1 MSRGLWRTLEFFAD
15 SNPPAAVLAEWR
27 QQAGNDFGFVQR
39 YLGATTRL
47 ALDYPCVNE
56 PGCRNRHELSELDDG
71 RWLACVPAGRGPCR
85 AVPLARDDLW
95 IQELDA
101 ARFGGDAAR
110 ALGFTPAPASASGTS
125 NRQSPKAFRVGTFT
139 ETQSPV
145 FLLLCPSQGQLLAT
159 LQGVAGSCGE
169 PFIVLA
175 PTAQVRSELAGS
187 FLQRERCAF
196 IALDSCLAP
205 NGAGFQLTNPVR
217 PILDRF
223 ALLAEG
229 HRAKFAPVVA
239 PLPKAMPA
247 GPRYSLRKG
256 LGCWELVLDGRRA
269 TVDDVRGVHIVAYLL
284 RNPPPERIHAVD
296 LEKLVWAQGFV
307 GETSSPLATESAAE
321 LDEQHLTVRSEPSG
335 MTRSADDNELLKRK
349 VRELLD
355 IIRDETLP
363 AAEREDA
370 RDKLDEISRA
380 MSGSKGI
387 SRDAAQAV
395 ERVRKSILRLQEQL
409 ATAMDEH
416 QQPHEVLRAFG
427 EHIRK
432 FVIVPSARF
441 TKSKTSRNQAGVAGT
456 FTYEPPPGVK
466 WS

>member
-1 MSRGLWRTLEFFAD
+1 MSRGLWRTLEFFAE

-27 QQAGNDFGFVQR
+27 LQAGNDFAFVQH

-47 ALDYPCVNE
+47 ALDYPCVND
-56 PGCRNRHELSELDDG
+56 PGCRNRHKLSELDDG
-71 RWLACVPAGRGPCR
+71 RWLACVPAGLGPCR
-85 AVPLARDDLW
+85 AVPLTRDDLW

-110 ALGFTPAPASASGTS
+110 ALGFTPAPATKAVATA
-125 NRQSPKAFRVGTFT
+125 PKAFRVGTST

-145 FLLLCPSQGQLLAT
+145 FLLVCPSQGQLLAN

-205 NGAGFQLTNPVR
+205 NGAGFQLTSPVR

-223 ALLAEG
+223 AMQAAPASIAKAESG
-229 HRAKFAPVVA
+229 KR
-239 PLPKAMPA
+239 KAETNA
-247 GPRYSLRKG
+247 SPRYSLRKG

-335 MTRSADDNELLKRK
+335 QTRSADDNELLKRE

-370 RDKLDEISRA
+370 RDKLGEISRA

-409 ATAMDEH
+409 ASTMDEH
-416 QQPHEVLRAFG
+416 QQPHEVLRAFA

-432 FVIVPSARF
+432 YVIVPSARF

>member
-1 MSRGLWRTLEFFAD
+1 MARGLWRTLEFFAE
-15 SNPPAAVLAEWR
+15 SNPPAAVLAEWQ
-27 QQAGNDFGFVQR
+27 QQAGNDFAFVQR

-47 ALDYPCVNE
+47 ALDYPCVND

-85 AVPLARDDLW
+85 AVLLARDDLW

-110 ALGFTPAPASASGTS
+110 ALGFTSAPATKAVATA
-125 NRQSPKAFRVGTFT
+125 PKAFRVGTFT

-145 FLLLCPSQGQLLAT
+145 FLVLCPSQGQLLAT

-196 IALDSCLAP
+196 IALDSCLTP
-205 NGAGFQLTNPVR
+205 NGAGFQLTSPVR

-223 ALLAEG
+223 AAVAAPPVIGAKAEIL
-229 HRAKFAPVVA
+229 KPETLKPVT
-239 PLPKAMPA
+239 K
-247 GPRYSLRKG
+247 PRYSLRKG

-321 LDEQHLTVRSEPSG
+321 LDEQHLTVRSEPSS

-370 RDKLDEISRA
+370 QDKLDEISRA

-395 ERVRKSILRLQEQL
+395 ERVRKSILRLHEQL
-409 ATAMDEH
+409 AIARDEH
-416 QQPHEVLRAFG
+416 QQPHEVLRALG